1 MLQGDERNGC
11 NPSFAVDFRENMS
24 ERPTI
29 AIIGAEGTMG
39 SRLLRRLLD
48 NGYHVHAYDQ
58 RRVSLDVLQAGEHLL
73 VVHSDPVT
81 AALAADVVILAIP
94 YAAEQALAEQVRDA
108 LGDRIVV
115 SLTNPLTSTLD
126 DVVTP
131 HDESAAEHL
140 AAVMPHARIV
150 KALNSLSAAAFDT
163 PQTSRPVFDTF
174 VASDHRD
181 AAAVVERI
189 ITDIGF
195 RPWYV
200 GGLILSRTLE
210 RMSALLIGVALRYHL
225 NGALGWRVEQVQ
237 PDSSDDV

>member
-1 MLQGDERNGC
+1 
-11 NPSFAVDFRENMS
+11 
-24 ERPTI
+24 
-29 AIIGAEGTMG
+29 MG

-48 NGYHVHAYDQ
+48 NGYHVHVHDQ
-58 RRVSLDVLQAGEHLL
+58 RRISLDVLASGEPLL
-73 VVHSDPVT
+73 TVHASPVD
-81 AALAADVVILAIP
+81 AAMAAEVVILAIP
-94 YAAEQALAEQVRDA
+94 YQAEQALAEQVRDS

-115 SLTNPLTSTLD
+115 SLTNPLTPTLD

-163 PQTSRPVFDTF
+163 PQSVRPVFDTF
-174 VASDHRD
+174 VASDHRE

-189 ITDIGF
+189 IADIGF

-210 RMSALLIGVALRYHL
+210 RMSALLIGVAMRYQL
-225 NGALGWRVEQVQ
+225 DGALGWHVEQVQ
-237 PDSSDDV
+237 PDSSADV

>member
-1 MLQGDERNGC
+1 MLQH
-11 NPSFAVDFRENMS
+11 
-24 ERPTI
+24 PTI

-58 RRVSLDVLQAGEHLL
+58 RRISLDILRSGEPNLTIHT
-73 VVHSDPVT
+73 SPVD

-94 YAAEQALAEQVRDA
+94 YAAEQALAEQVRDS

-115 SLTNPLTSTLD
+115 SLTNPLTPTLD
-126 DVVTP
+126 DVLTP

-140 AAVMPHARIV
+140 AAVMPHARVV
-150 KALNSLSAAAFDT
+150 KALNSLSAGAFDT
-163 PQTSRPVFDTF
+163 PQSTRPVFDTF
-174 VASDHRD
+174 VASDHLD
-181 AAAVVERI
+181 AAKIVERI
-189 ITDIGF
+189 IADIGF

-210 RMSALLIGVALRYHL
+210 RMSALLIGVAMRYQL
-225 NGALGWRVEQVQ
+225 QGALGWRVEQVQ
-237 PDSSDDV
+237 PDDSADV

>member
-1 MLQGDERNGC
+1 MLQK
-11 NPSFAVDFRENMS
+11 PS
-24 ERPTI
+24 I

-58 RRVSLDVLQAGEHLL
+58 RRISLDILRSGEPKLT
-73 VVHSDPVT
+73 VHTSPVD

-94 YAAEQALAEQVRDA
+94 YAAEQALAEQVRDS
-108 LGDRIVV
+108 LGDRIVI
-115 SLTNPLTSTLD
+115 SLTNPLTPTLD
-126 DVVTP
+126 DVLTP

-140 AAVMPHARIV
+140 AAVMPHARVV

-163 PQTSRPVFDTF
+163 PQSTRPAFDTF
-174 VASDHRD
+174 VASDHLD
-181 AAAVVERI
+181 AAKIVERI
-189 ITDIGF
+189 IADIGF

-210 RMSALLIGVALRYHL
+210 RMSALLIGVAMRYQL
-225 NGALGWRVEQVQ
+225 QGALGWRVEQVQ
-237 PDSSDDV
+237 PHDSADV

>member
-1 MLQGDERNGC
+1 MMQ
-11 NPSFAVDFRENMS
+11 P
-24 ERPTI
+24 PTI

-48 NGYHVHAYDQ
+48 NGYHVHVYDQ
-58 RRVSLDVLQAGEHLL
+58 RRIALDVLAAGEQLL
-73 VVHSDPVT
+73 TVHTSPVD
-81 AALAADVVILAIP
+81 AAMAADVVILAIP
-94 YAAEQALAEQVRDA
+94 YQAEQTLAEQVRDS

-115 SLTNPLTSTLD
+115 SLTNPLTPTLD

-163 PQTSRPVFDTF
+163 PQSVRPVFDTF
-174 VASDHRD
+174 VASDHRE

-189 ITDIGF
+189 IADIGF

-210 RMSALLIGVALRYHL
+210 RMSALLIGVAMRYQL
-225 NGALGWRVEQVQ
+225 DGALGWRVEQVQ
-237 PDSSDDV
+237 PDSSADV